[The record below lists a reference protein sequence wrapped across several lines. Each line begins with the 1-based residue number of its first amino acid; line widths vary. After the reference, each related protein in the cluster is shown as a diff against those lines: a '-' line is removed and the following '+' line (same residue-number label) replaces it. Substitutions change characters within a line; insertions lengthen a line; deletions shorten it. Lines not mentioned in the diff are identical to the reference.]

1 MDENTMRFRE
11 AVRDEDRENVRM
23 IVDSTGFFNPEEV
36 GIAVELV
43 DARLSMGPES
53 GYEFLFAELGGKVVG
68 YMCYG
73 RIPGT
78 EASFYLYWIAVE
90 QGLRGRGIGKEL
102 MAKTEELIA
111 NRGGRRVYL
120 ETSSRGQYE
129 STRSF
134 YLRCGYAA
142 EALLKD
148 FYSPG
153 DGKVIFVKAV

>member
-1 MDENTMRFRE
+1 
-11 AVRDEDRENVRM
+11 
-23 IVDSTGFFNPEEV
+23 
-36 GIAVELV
+36 
-43 DARLSMGPES
+43 
-53 GYEFLFAELGGKVVG
+53 
-68 YMCYG
+68 
-73 RIPGT
+73 
-78 EASFYLYWIAVE
+78 
-90 QGLRGRGIGKEL
+90 
-102 MAKTEELIA
+102 MAKTEELVA
-111 NRGGRRVYL
+111 KRGGRRVYL